1 VPGKPRIRILIAD
14 DHQLFAEALGLAL
27 DADPRLEVVGYAR
40 DGQEVV
46 ELARALDPDVILM
59 DLEMPVLDG
68 VTATRRLLKTSPARI
83 AILTASAR
91 PEDAVRAR
99 DAGAS
104 TYLTKGCSAGKVVDA
119 VVELAAPETPGFGLD
134 PLQFRATLAH

>member
-1 VPGKPRIRILIAD
+1 VQTKPQIRVLIAD

-40 DGQEVV
+40 DGLEVV
-46 ELARALDPDVILM
+46 ELARALGPDVILM

-68 VTATRRLLKTSPARI
+68 VAATRRLLKTSPARV
-83 AILTASAR
+83 AILTASSR
-91 PEDAVRAR
+91 PEDRVRAR

-104 TYLTKGCSAGKVVDA
+104 AYLTKGCSAREVVDT
-119 VVELAAPETPGFGLD
+119 VVELASPPAPGFGLL

>member
-1 VPGKPRIRILIAD
+1 VQTKPQIRVLIAD

-27 DADPRLEVVGYAR
+27 DADRRLDVVGYAR
-40 DGQEVV
+40 DGHEVV
-46 ELARALDPDVILM
+46 ELARALGPDVILM

-68 VTATRRLLKTSPARI
+68 VAATRRLLKTSPARV

-91 PEDAVRAR
+91 PEDPVRAR

-104 TYLTKGCSAGKVVDA
+104 AYLTKGCSAREVIDT
-119 VVELAAPETPGFGLD
+119 VVELASPRTPGFGLA
-134 PLQFRATLAH
+134 PLQFQATLAH

>member
-1 VPGKPRIRILIAD
+1 VPTKPQVRVLIAD

-46 ELARALDPDVILM
+46 ELARALRPDVILM

-68 VTATRRLLKTSPARI
+68 VAATRRLLKTSPARV
-83 AILTASAR
+83 AILTASAH
-91 PEDAVRAR
+91 PDDPVRAR

-104 TYLTKGCSAGKVVDA
+104 AYLTKGCPAREVVDT
-119 VVELAAPETPGFGLD
+119 VVELASPRTPGFGLV